1 MVTTEFPWQIVFPLS
16 RLRRLRERARVRVQP
31 ESTTLTS
38 YPLPPERA
46 RKLCAQSGG

>member
-16 RLRRLRERARVRVQP
+16 RLRERARVRVQP